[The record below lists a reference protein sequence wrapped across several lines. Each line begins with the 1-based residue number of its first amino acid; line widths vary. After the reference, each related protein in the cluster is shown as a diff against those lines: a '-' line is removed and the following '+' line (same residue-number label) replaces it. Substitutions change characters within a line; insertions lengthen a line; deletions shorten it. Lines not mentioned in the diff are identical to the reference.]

1 MNSRKAKKEAT
12 IEHILSIAEHIFAQR
27 GLIAPSIQEIARAAG
42 MSKQALM
49 HHFPSKERLW
59 IQVIER
65 VHNRGEMLF
74 SLLITILTDPKDQ
87 TAEATLLRTLERP
100 QTQRLARF
108 LLRAFVDEQENEVL
122 DDRSLVL
129 LNQQSLSLLTSR
141 LQLPN
146 DPQLYLRFSNLNL
159 LLLSTLATFTTKNI
173 DLLPVE
179 DAGFWRRQQLLDVLN
194 LYKDAFRTK
203 KPLNE

>member
-1 MNSRKAKKEAT
+1 MNRRKAKKEAT

-27 GLIAPSIQEIARAAG
+27 GLLAPSIQEIARSAG

-59 IQVIER
+59 TEVIER
-65 VHNRGEMLF
+65 VHHRGEVLF
-74 SLLITILTDPKDQ
+74 SLLITILTNPDDQ
-87 TAEATLLRTLERP
+87 AANAELLRTLELP

-129 LNQQSLSLLTSR
+129 LNQQYLSLLTSR
-141 LQLPN
+141 LSLPN
-146 DPQLYLRFSNLNL
+146 DPRLYLRFSNLNL
-159 LLLSTLATFTTKNI
+159 LLLSTVATFTTKNI

-179 DAGFWRRQQLLDVLN
+179 SALFWRRQQLLDVLE
-194 LYKDAFRTK
+194 LYKDAFVTK
-203 KPLNE
+203 YES